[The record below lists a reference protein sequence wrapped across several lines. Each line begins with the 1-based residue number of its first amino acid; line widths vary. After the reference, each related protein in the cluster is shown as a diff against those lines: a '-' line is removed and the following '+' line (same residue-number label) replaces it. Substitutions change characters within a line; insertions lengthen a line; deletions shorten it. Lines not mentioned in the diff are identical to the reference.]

1 MGASSD
7 YKIASEVVVV
17 ADVDVNVVVRT
28 VRAVAD
34 VVIDNGC
41 GIESNP
47 STPSVPTATHPLKS
61 NGDNSPNPFGTKVT
75 LQPRQTVVL
84 LGI

>member
-17 ADVDVNVVVRT
+17 ADVDVNVVVKT

-47 STPSVPTATHPLKS
+47 STPSAPTATHQLES
-61 NGDNSPNPFGTKVT
+61 NGDNSQN
-75 LQPRQTVVL
+75 LQHPVL
-84 LGI
+84 LGL